1 MQGNHLLKDERIVIL
16 NFGIFS
22 GAPVI
27 REPAESTLQKIS
39 PMKSSI
45 PLRSL
50 LTITAIAGTCS
61 LSLHAEDHEN
71 EAALKAQAKVSK
83 ADAAKSA
90 LAVVP
95 DGKIKSSWI
104 ENEDGKIL
112 WSFDVVTPGSK
123 KITEV
128 GVNALTGKVVST
140 GLEDPSAKNA
150 MAAGKEE
157 MWGGEENQPS
167 QSVLLKQAKVSK
179 GDAAKS
185 ALARFPGSKIRS
197 SQLKLW
203 HGKLRWSFDLSTPK
217 SPDITE
223 VAVDALTGEV
233 VWTEVETPEDIR
245 AEKAKKAAWAKKK
258 QAWNQKK
265 KAEMAALLPQA
276 KVSKATATKTALAA
290 VPNGSLKE
298 DAELEKENGKLV
310 WSFDITKPGT
320 TTITEILVDA
330 VTGAMISN
338 EQGTAAAQKKEAAAD
353 KKEKGW

>member
-1 MQGNHLLKDERIVIL
+1 
-16 NFGIFS
+16 
-22 GAPVI
+22 
-27 REPAESTLQKIS
+27 
-39 PMKSSI
+39 MKSS
-45 PLRSL
+45 PLLRSL
-50 LTITAIAGTCS
+50 IALTAIAGACS

-71 EAALKAQAKVSK
+71 DAALKAQAKVSK

-90 LAVVP
+90 LAAVP
-95 DGKIKSSWI
+95 NGTIKSSWI
-104 ENEDGKIL
+104 EKEDGKIL

-128 GVNALTGKVVST
+128 GVNAMTGKVVST
-140 GLEDPSAKNA
+140 GLEDPTAKKA
-150 MAAGKEE
+150 EAAGKEE
-157 MWGGEENQPS
+157 MWGGEESHPS
-167 QSVLLKQAKVSK
+167 QSDLLKQAKVSK
-179 GDAAKS
+179 ADAAKS

-203 HGKLRWSFDLSTPK
+203 HGKLRWSFNLSTPK

-245 AEKAKKAAWAKKK
+245 TEKAEKAAWSKKK
-258 QAWNQKK
+258 QAWAQKK
-265 KAEMAALLPQA
+265 KAEMATLLPQA
-276 KVSKATATKTALAA
+276 KVSKTAATKTALAA
-290 VPNGSLKE
+290 VPTGTLKE

-320 TTITEILVDA
+320 STITEIMVDA
-330 VTGAMISN
+330 VTGAIISN
-338 EQGTAAAQKKEAAAD
+338 EQETAKDQKKEAAAD

>member
-1 MQGNHLLKDERIVIL
+1 MRDVANDANINQ
-16 NFGIFS
+16 
-22 GAPVI
+22 
-27 REPAESTLQKIS
+27 TIS
-39 PMKSSI
+39 PMKPS
-45 PLRSL
+45 PLHKCL
-50 LTITAIAGTCS
+50 LTLTAIAGACY
-61 LSLHAEDHEN
+61 LPLHAEDHEN
-71 EAALKAQAKVSK
+71 EASLKAQAKVSK

-95 DGKIKSSWI
+95 NGKIKSSWI

-112 WSFDVVTPGSK
+112 WSFAVVTPGSR

-150 MAAGKEE
+150 IAAGKEE

-167 QSVLLKQAKVSK
+167 QSDLLKQAKVSK
-179 GDAAKS
+179 RDAAKS
-185 ALARFPGSKIRS
+185 ALARFPGSKVRS

-217 SPDITE
+217 SPDITQ

-265 KAEMAALLPQA
+265 KAEMAGLLPQA
-276 KVSKATATKTALAA
+276 KVSKAAATKTALAA

-310 WSFDITKPGT
+310 WSFDITKPDT
-320 TTITEILVDA
+320 STITEIMVDA
-330 VTGAMISN
+330 VTGSIVSN
-338 EQGTAAAQKKEAAAD
+338 EKENAMDQKKEAAAD